1 MIVFFIM
8 KQITVTK
15 IFTFDAA
22 HKLPNYDGAC
32 ANLHGHT
39 YHLEVSVRGEPDLK
53 SGMVIDFKQLDFIVG
68 TILKDLDHSY
78 LNDTFENPTAEN
90 LAEYLFGTIEI
101 LLKNNQQ
108 EAKVSK
114 IKLYETPTSFVEV
127 ENIRDI

>member
-1 MIVFFIM
+1 M